1 MFEPFILPQLA
12 CRYSCVCLKRWS
24 LPWIS
29 STLFHDYLGNLRA
42 RIWLLFS
49 FPIPS
54 IMTLKAFQGRKMRAF
69 CFCLNEYFYCKPGNN
84 QLCELCFKLKSFA
97 TEEDSYF
104 FLPLFGLSVE
114 RFNIFYSTKTNH
126 FLWWDSFFPFT
137 AWACWKKIKGQS
149 MPAERWIHP
158 LLSKQ
163 SYCVLAKSSLHWIL
177 HWTRVASSNKS
188 VCWTST

>member
-1 MFEPFILPQLA
+1 MWEYKPCVQSQTFLMFEPFILPQLA

-49 FPIPS
+49 FPIPF

-84 QLCELCFKLKSFA
+84 QLCVLQIKILMLQKRTVISFSPCLVYLWRGL
-97 TEEDSYF
+97 TF
-104 FLPLFGLSVE
+104 FTLPKQITFCDGIL
-114 RFNIFYSTKTNH
+114 
-126 FLWWDSFFPFT
+126 FFPLQP
-137 AWACWKKIKGQS
+137 GH
-149 MPAERWIHP
+149 AER
-158 LLSKQ
+158 K
-163 SYCVLAKSSLHWIL
+163 
-177 HWTRVASSNKS
+177 
-188 VCWTST
+188 